1 MGYEYDADSIVHSV
15 LILEQLL
22 TTGGGW
28 QDQVGGLLPGFKFSV
43 SPNAFPV
50 AVHTETLPVS
60 PEFVEQVNH
69 RLVCIYTGRQRLARS
84 LLQDV
89 IRHWY
94 AREPSILQAVTDL
107 RDNSYVCR
115 DSILRGDLQAVGTC
129 LSNYWQSKKTMA
141 PQSEPKFV
149 VEMRERL
156 GDIIIGSSLAGAGGG
171 GFFIC
176 LTKDADQLDTI
187 KERLATM
194 PGVDDMQYMR
204 AQINM
209 NGLQVTIGDKCIGNP
224 LVKRECSVCFHQC
237 ELIQFVLPGGIQR
250 PDCFAR
256 SDSNTSLLPTT
267 QFKPLGS
274 KNRAVFGPHKSHGE
288 AKSLMLMPIFQFGHL

>member
-115 DSILRGDLQAVGTC
+115 DAILRGDLQAVGAC

-156 GDIIIGSSLAGAGGG
+156 GDIINRQLPRGCWRRRLLHLSDEGRRPAGHHQGAAGDHARRGRHAVHA
-171 GFFIC
+171 C
-176 LTKDADQLDTI
+176 ADQH
-187 KERLATM
+187 ERSA
-194 PGVDDMQYMR
+194 GDYR
-204 AQINM
+204 R
-209 NGLQVTIGDKCIGNP
+209 QVYRK
-224 LVKRECSVCFHQC
+224 SV
-237 ELIQFVLPGGIQR
+237 
-250 PDCFAR
+250 
-256 SDSNTSLLPTT
+256 S
-267 QFKPLGS
+267 
-274 KNRAVFGPHKSHGE
+274 E
-288 AKSLMLMPIFQFGHL
+288 A

>member
-1 MGYEYDADSIVHSV
+1 MIDSSFVYMQAICTAVGYEYDADSIVHSV

-28 QDQVGGLLPGFKFSV
+28 QDQVGGLLPGFKFSI
-43 SPNAFPV
+43 SPDVFPV
-50 AVHTETLPVS
+50 SVHTENLTV
-60 PEFVEQVNH
+60 PEEFIEMINH

-107 RDNSYVCR
+107 RDNSYECR
-115 DSILRGDLQAVGTC
+115 EALIRGDLEAVGQC
-129 LSNYWQSKKTMA
+129 LDKYWSSKKTMA

-149 VEMRERL
+149 VDMREAL
-156 GDIIIGSSLAGAGGG
+156 KDLIYGSSLAGAGGG

-176 LTKDADQLDTI
+176 ITKDADQKDKI
-187 KERLATM
+187 REKLAGVQ
-194 PGVDDMQYMR
+194 GVDDMQFMS

-209 NGLQVTIGDKCIGNP
+209 NGLQVTIGDECIGNP
-224 LVKRECSVCFHQC
+224 LVKSE
-237 ELIQFVLPGGIQR
+237 
-250 PDCFAR
+250 
-256 SDSNTSLLPTT
+256 
-267 QFKPLGS
+267 
-274 KNRAVFGPHKSHGE
+274 
-288 AKSLMLMPIFQFGHL
+288 